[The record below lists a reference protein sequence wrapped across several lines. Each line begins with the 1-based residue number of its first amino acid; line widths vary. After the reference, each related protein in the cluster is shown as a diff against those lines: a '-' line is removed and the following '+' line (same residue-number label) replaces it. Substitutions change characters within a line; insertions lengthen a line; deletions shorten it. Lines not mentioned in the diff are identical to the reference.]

1 MYLLSKFIYFKIDL
15 SKTLQSKCFHLSIVS
30 LSEIEKKKNM
40 RYSSGQWLAAAVSIL
55 FVFFLSQDGQVE
67 VFIAIA
73 IDRNQ
78 NFINRPVFK

>member
-1 MYLLSKFIYFKIDL
+1 
-15 SKTLQSKCFHLSIVS
+15 
-30 LSEIEKKKNM
+30 
-40 RYSSGQWLAAAVSIL
+40 VSIL